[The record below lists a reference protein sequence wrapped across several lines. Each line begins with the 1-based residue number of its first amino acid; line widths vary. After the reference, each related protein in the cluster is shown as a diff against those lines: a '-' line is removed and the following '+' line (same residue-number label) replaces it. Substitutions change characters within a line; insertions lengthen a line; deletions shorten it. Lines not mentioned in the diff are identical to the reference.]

1 MGIRITNLP
10 DATVVNNADVLPIVQ
25 DGVTKQAQ
33 RGLVKTTNAS
43 ELTSGTVA
51 TARLPVSTTS
61 AAGVVQLGNVTG
73 TACEGNDPR
82 LSDSRIPTGSAGGDL
97 AGSYPNPTIATLSPS
112 PAGTY
117 GSSASLP
124 VLQVNAKG
132 QVTSVGSITLAS
144 SATTDATNAS
154 NISSGTLSA
163 ARLPAL
169 TGDVTTSSGSAATTL
184 SPSGVAA
191 GVYGSPA
198 SVPQI
203 TIDAKGR
210 VVTAANVGISGSAGG
225 TVTSVG
231 INSSTLSVANTPIT
245 FTGNIDVDL
254 PATGVTPGTVGSST
268 QIPVITA
275 DAQGRI
281 TALGTAFVSSLTT
294 QEVAALTTSQ
304 LSAISVSAGAGLV
317 GGGNISAN
325 STLSLATLSPNPVG
339 TYGNGSSYPVI
350 TVDEYGRTTAISTQP
365 VPALGVTSFSG
376 GTTGFTPST
385 GTTGAVTLGG
395 TLGFANGGTGATSQQ
410 AALNAVAGGVTS
422 GQYLRGN
429 GTNVSLSALQ
439 VADLSGTVAVN
450 QGGTGATSLTGY
462 VKGTGTSALTGSSTV
477 PATDLSGTLQSAQ
490 FPALTGDV
498 TTTAGS
504 LATVIGNISAGVNV
518 RSLREVTTFITTA
531 ATAYNVDALT
541 QAVVYVTAN
550 SIGAFTV
557 NVRASST
564 QTLASYMSTGQSL
577 TIVFM
582 ATQGATPTLGTL
594 QIDGATIT
602 TPNIRW
608 INGTAP
614 SAGNANSIDI
624 YTYTI
629 VRTSTGFTAFA
640 SQNRFA

>member
-10 DATVVNNADVLPIVQ
+10 EATVVNNADVLPIVQ
-25 DGVTKQAQ
+25 DGTTKQAQ

-61 AAGVVQLGNVTG
+61 AAGIVQLGNVTG
-73 TACEGNDPR
+73 TACEGSDPR
-82 LSDSRIPTGSAGGDL
+82 LSDSRIPTGTAGGDL

-124 VLQVNAKG
+124 VLQVNTKG
-132 QVTSVGSITLAS
+132 QVTSVGSITLAP
-144 SATTDATNAS
+144 SATVDATNAA

-169 TGDVTTSSGSAATTL
+169 TGDITTSSGSAATTL

-191 GVYGSPA
+191 GVYGGSS
-198 SVPQI
+198 SVAQI
-203 TIDAKGR
+203 TVDSKGR
-210 VVTAANVGISGSAGG
+210 ILTAANVGISGSAGG

-231 INSSTLSVANTPIT
+231 IASSTLFVSNSPIT
-245 FTGNIDVDL
+245 FDGTIDVDL
-254 PATGVTPGTVGSST
+254 PSSGVTPGTVGSSS
-268 QIPVITA
+268 QIPIITA

-304 LSAISVSAGAGLV
+304 LSAISVSAGVGLT
-317 GGGNISAN
+317 GGGNLAAN
-325 STLSLATLSPNPVG
+325 STLSLAALSPNPVG
-339 TYGNGSSYPVI
+339 TYGDGSSYPVI
-350 TVDEYGRTTAISTQP
+350 TVDQYGRTTAISTQP

-376 GTTGFTPST
+376 GTTGFTPIA
-385 GTTGAVTLGG
+385 GEAGAVTLGG
-395 TLGFANGGTGATSQQ
+395 TLAIASGGTGATSQQ
-410 AALNAVAGGVTS
+410 AALNAIAGGITS

-439 VADLSGTVAVN
+439 AADLSGTVTVP
-450 QGGTGATSLTGY
+450 QGGTGASTLTGY
-462 VKGTGTSALTGSSTV
+462 VRGTGTAALSAIAAIPFTDVSGVLT
-477 PATDLSGTLQSAQ
+477 SAQ

-504 LATVIGNISAGVNV
+504 LATTIGNVSAGANV
-518 RSLREVTTFITTA
+518 RSLREVITFIATA
-531 ATAYNVDALT
+531 ASSYNVDALT
-541 QAVVYVTAN
+541 QAVVYVTATATTN
-550 SIGAFTV
+550 FNI
-557 NVRASST
+557 NVRASSA

-582 ATQGATPTLGTL
+582 ATQGATGFPGTL

-602 TPNIRW
+602 TPNIKW
-608 INGTAP
+608 INGTVPA
-614 SAGNANSIDI
+614 ANLNSTDI

-629 VRTSTGFTAFA
+629 VKTSAGFTVFA
-640 SQNRFA
+640 SQNKFA